1 MSSGRSPIREDTAA
15 ILVSTDGRLLFKLR
29 DNLPGVSDP
38 GKIGLFGGRR
48 EGDES
53 FLDCVVR
60 EVHEEISRYLAPEQ
74 FEFIGRYFGPDH
86 VTPGGTR
93 HCEVF
98 VARDVP
104 VDELTITEGR
114 LIVASFD
121 ELEQIRDQLAPSSR
135 YLLEMLEHAK
145 RLGHVKK

>member
-1 MSSGRSPIREDTAA
+1 MNGERPKIREGTAA
-15 ILVSTDGRLLFKLR
+15 ILVGTDGRLLLQLR
-29 DNLPGVSDP
+29 DDLPGVSDP
-38 GKIGLFGGRR
+38 GKIGLFGGPR

-60 EVHEEISRYLAPEQ
+60 EVHEEISLYLAPEQ

-114 LIVASFD
+114 LIAASFD
-121 ELEQIRDQLAPSSR
+121 ELAQIRDQLAPSSR
-135 YLLEMLEHAK
+135 YALEIFLKLEHAK
-145 RLGHVKK
+145 RFA

>member
-1 MSSGRSPIREDTAA
+1 MISRGSRIRGRS
-15 ILVSTDGRLLFKLR
+15 
-29 DNLPGVSDP
+29 
-38 GKIGLFGGRR
+38 GLFGGPR

-60 EVHEEISRYLAPEQ
+60 EVHEEISLYLAPEQ

-114 LIVASFD
+114 LIAASFD
-121 ELEQIRDQLAPSSR
+121 ELAQIRDQLAPSSR
-135 YLLEMLEHAK
+135 YALEIFLSWSMRSDSPSTIRRARSK
-145 RLGHVKK
+145 